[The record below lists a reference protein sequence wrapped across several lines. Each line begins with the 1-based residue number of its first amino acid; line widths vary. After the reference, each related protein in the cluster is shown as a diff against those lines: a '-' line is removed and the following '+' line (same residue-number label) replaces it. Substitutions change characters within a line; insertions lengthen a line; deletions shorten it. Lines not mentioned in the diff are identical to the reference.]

1 MIQGALLFVS
11 YGLLIGVSGC
21 DRSIGTLPIEATSH
35 TDKQDRKNTQILEIQ
50 PAKLDAGLI
59 TMGNAA
65 DLKFQLTN
73 RGTSAIHMDSI
84 TTSCGCTKAIF
95 EKSEL
100 APRESTTLS
109 VSVTPGESGPGAAA
123 FGVFGKDSNGR
134 IAAAGEITWI
144 AEYSISVEPAIVHF
158 GKVGPQ
164 GKSVR
169 GVSLQTVVGAP
180 IQERLVSVTCRP
192 TTLLSVNQ
200 KKTSTGC
207 EVEITLKVVEDS
219 TAPESSGKLMLTLRD
234 PAETIEIPVDWEIE
248 VPVRIEPSQVFG
260 GESRP
265 GEIVRRTIVVQSTS
279 RNQFEV
285 CVVPPSIDPK
295 NSEFTILKQTTPR
308 PGLAVLDIRWRA
320 PSDAGPYVKTIQLS
334 LASENELLGVAP
346 LKLAGS
352 VRMEHIE

>member
-1 MIQGALLFVS
+1 M
-11 YGLLIGVSGC
+11 
-21 DRSIGTLPIEATSH
+21 
-35 TDKQDRKNTQILEIQ
+35 
-50 PAKLDAGLI
+50 
-59 TMGNAA
+59 
-65 DLKFQLTN
+65 
-73 RGTSAIHMDSI
+73 
-84 TTSCGCTKAIF
+84 
-95 EKSEL
+95 
-100 APRESTTLS
+100 
-109 VSVTPGESGPGAAA
+109 
-123 FGVFGKDSNGR
+123 
-134 IAAAGEITWI
+134 
-144 AEYSISVEPAIVHF
+144 
-158 GKVGPQ
+158 
-164 GKSVR
+164 
-169 GVSLQTVVGAP
+169 
-180 IQERLVSVTCRP
+180 SVTCRP